1 MNKYVRLLGVFVLL
15 LLLGGLGLGVG
26 GLALF
31 YHYGRG
37 LPDFSQLADYQ
48 PPVSTRI
55 HAGDGRL
62 LTEYAIEKRAF
73 VPIGAIPKKV
83 IDAFLSAEDKSFYSH
98 SGIDP
103 VGILRAVFTNLKNM
117 GGSRRPV
124 GASTITQQVA
134 KNFLLTNEVSIERKI
149 KEMILSFRIEKAF
162 TKDHILELYL
172 NEIYLGIG
180 TYGVAAAATQYFDKS
195 LDELSTAEAAFLAA
209 LPKAPNNY
217 HPQRFPEAARARRD
231 WVIERMAEDGVI
243 EAAEAEA
250 AKAEPLFMRA
260 RPDNIYVK
268 GADWFAEDVRRRL
281 AKTNGEDALY
291 KGGLSVRTSLEPRLQ
306 EIADRVLRKGLIA
319 YDRRHGW
326 RGPIAHVTLEQ
337 DWTTQLAKVA
347 PPGGIDPWE
356 TALVLAVGDNYAD
369 IGLIDGGRGRI
380 PWTELHWARPA
391 LEEQEVGAAPKRALD
406 VVKPGDVVAVEAV
419 KANSE
424 GAAYPAHSFALRQ
437 PPKIEGAL
445 VAMDPHTGRVLALSG
460 GFSYARSQF
469 NRATQAL
476 RQPGSSFKPFVYLAA
491 LDSGYTPSSLILDAP
506 FVMEQGPGLP
516 KWKPQNYS
524 GEFYGPSTMRTGI
537 EKSKNLMTVRLAQA
551 IGMDKVAE
559 YAARF
564 NITPNLQPVLSMALG
579 AGETTVL
586 NLTSAYSM
594 IVNGGR
600 KVTPSLIDRVQ
611 DRNGKTVFRHDQRA
625 CADCAAAFWTNQ
637 PPPEIP
643 DTREYVVDPLSA
655 YQMVS
660 MLQGVVERGT
670 GAVVAS
676 VGKPLAGKTGTSND
690 FRDAWFMGFSP
701 DFVVGVFT
709 GFDDPLT
716 LGSKET
722 GSAVAAPIF
731 RDFMKEAL
739 ADKPATPFRVPSG
752 IHFVRVDHKTGRP
765 TGPNAKDS
773 ILEAFKPD
781 QTPGA
786 GDVIEGYGLAPEDA
800 ASSAEDGQPAA
811 PTAGGLY

>member
-1 MNKYVRLLGVFVLL
+1 VSWLLRLVAILLML
-15 LLLGGLGLGVG
+15 LLLGGLAAGAGS
-26 GLALF
+26 LALF

-37 LPDFSQLADYQ
+37 LPEFTQLANYQ
-48 PPVSTRI
+48 PPVSTRV
-55 HAGDGRL
+55 HAGDGRM

-83 IDAFLSAEDKSFYSH
+83 VDAFLSAEDKSFYTH
-98 SGIDP
+98 PGIDLF
-103 VGILRAVFTNLKNM
+103 GIARAALTNVRNM
-117 GGSRRPV
+117 GTRRPV

-162 TKDHILELYL
+162 SKDHILELYL

-180 TYGVAAAATQYFDKS
+180 AYGVAAAALHYFDKS
-195 LDELSTAEAAFLAA
+195 LDDLSVAETAFLAA

-231 WVIERMAEDGVI
+231 WVLERMVEDGVLT
-243 EAAEAEA
+243 AKEAEA
-250 AKAEPLFMRA
+250 AKAEPLFMRQ
-260 RPDNIYVK
+260 RPDDIYVK
-268 GADWFAEDVRRRL
+268 GADWFAEEVRRRL
-281 AKTNGEDALY
+281 AKNYGEDSLY

-306 EIADRVLRKGLIA
+306 EIADRVLRKGLIS

-326 RGPIAHVTLEQ
+326 RGPLGHVQPAE
-337 DWTTQLAKVA
+337 DWTTQLAKVQ

-356 TALVLAVGDNYAD
+356 TALVLAVGENFAD
-369 IGLIDGGRGRI
+369 IGLIDGSRGRI
-380 PWTELHWARPA
+380 PWTELHWARPT
-391 LEEQEVGAAPKRALD
+391 LEEQEVGPAPKRAAD

-419 KANSE
+419 KANSD
-424 GAAYPAHSFALRQ
+424 GVAYPAHTYALRQ

-469 NRATQAL
+469 NRATQAM
-476 RQPGSSFKPFVYLAA
+476 RQPGSSFKPFIYLAA
-491 LDSGYTPSSLILDAP
+491 LDAGYTPSSLILDAP
-506 FVMEQGPGLP
+506 FVIEQGPGLP
-516 KWKPQNYS
+516 KWKPQNYT

-537 EKSKNLMTVRLAQA
+537 EKSRNLMTVRLAQA
-551 IGMDKVAE
+551 IGTDKVAD
-559 YAARF
+559 YAHRF

-600 KVTPSLIDRVQ
+600 KVVPSLIDRVQ
-611 DRNGKTVFRHDQRA
+611 DRTGKTVFRHDQRA
-625 CADCAAAFWTNQ
+625 CADCAVPFWTNQ
-637 PPPEIP
+637 APPVIP
-643 DTREYVVDPLSA
+643 DTREYVADPLSA

-670 GAVVAS
+670 GVIVSS

-716 LGSKET
+716 LGKKET

-739 ADKPATPFRVPSG
+739 SDKPATPFRIPPG
-752 IHFVRVDHKTGRP
+752 IRLVRVDHKTGRP
-765 TGPNAKDS
+765 AGPNDKDA

-781 QTPGA
+781 QGPGE
-786 GDVIEGYGLAPEDA
+786 GNVIEGFGTTTDDSGLAPQDGG
-800 ASSAEDGQPAA
+800 ASA
-811 PTAGGLY
+811 PSAGGLY

>member
-1 MNKYVRLLGVFVLL
+1 MTRLLRLLAILLML
-15 LLLGGLGLGVG
+15 LLLGGLAAGAG

-37 LPDFSQLADYQ
+37 LPEFTQLANYQ
-48 PPVSTRI
+48 PPVSTRV
-55 HAGDGRL
+55 HAGDGRM

-83 IDAFLSAEDKSFYSH
+83 VDAFLSAEDKSFYTH
-98 SGIDP
+98 PGIDLF
-103 VGILRAVFTNLKNM
+103 GIARAALTNVRNM
-117 GGSRRPV
+117 GTRRPV

-162 TKDHILELYL
+162 SKDHILELYL

-180 TYGVAAAATQYFDKS
+180 AYGVAAAALHYFDKS
-195 LDELSTAEAAFLAA
+195 LDDLTVAETAFLAA

-217 HPQRFPEAARARRD
+217 HPQRFPEAAKARRD
-231 WVIERMAEDGVI
+231 WVIERMTEDGVLT
-243 EAAEAEA
+243 AKEAEA
-250 AKAEPLFMRA
+250 AKAEPLFMRQ

-268 GADWFAEDVRRRL
+268 GADWFAEEVRRRL
-281 AKTNGEDALY
+281 AKNYGEDSLY

-306 EIADRVLRKGLIA
+306 EIADRVLRKGLIS

-326 RGPIAHVTLEQ
+326 RGPLGHVQLTE
-337 DWTTQLAKVA
+337 DWTTQLAKVQ

-356 TALVLAVGDNYAD
+356 TALVLAVGENFAD
-369 IGLIDGGRGRI
+369 IGLIDGSRGRI
-380 PWTELHWARPA
+380 PWTELHWARPT
-391 LEEQEVGAAPKRALD
+391 LEDQEVGPAPKRASD

-424 GAAYPAHSFALRQ
+424 GVAYPARTYALRQ

-469 NRATQAL
+469 NRATQAM
-476 RQPGSSFKPFVYLAA
+476 RQPGSSFKPFIYLSA
-491 LDSGYTPSSLILDAP
+491 LDAGYTPSSLILDAP
-506 FVMEQGPGLP
+506 FVIEQGPGLP
-516 KWKPQNYS
+516 KWKPQNYT

-537 EKSKNLMTVRLAQA
+537 EKSRNLMTVRLAQA
-551 IGMDKVAE
+551 IGMDKVAD
-559 YAARF
+559 YAQRF

-600 KVTPSLIDRVQ
+600 KVVPSLIDRVQ
-611 DRNGKTVFRHDQRA
+611 DRTGKTVFRHDQRA
-625 CADCAAAFWTNQ
+625 CADCAVPFWTNQ
-637 PPPEIP
+637 APPVIP
-643 DTREYVVDPLSA
+643 DTREYVTDPLSA

-670 GAVVAS
+670 GVIVSS

-716 LGSKET
+716 LGKKET

-739 ADKPATPFRVPSG
+739 ADKPATPFRIPPG
-752 IHFVRVDHKTGRP
+752 IRLVRVDHKTGRP
-765 TGPNAKDS
+765 AGPNDKDA

-781 QTPGA
+781 QSPGE
-786 GDVIEGYGLAPEDA
+786 GNVIEGYGAVIDDGGLAPQDGGV
-800 ASSAEDGQPAA
+800 SAPS
-811 PTAGGLY
+811 AGGLY

>member
-1 MNKYVRLLGVFVLL
+1 MIRLLRLLGILVLL
-15 LLLGGLGLGVG
+15 VLLGGLMAGAG

-37 LPDFSQLADYQ
+37 LPDFAQLADYQ

-73 VPIGAIPKKV
+73 VPIGAIPKRV
-83 IDAFLSAEDKSFYSH
+83 IDAFLSAEDKSFYTH
-98 SGIDP
+98 PGIDP
-103 VGILRAVFTNLKNM
+103 LGILRAVIVNVKNL
-117 GGSRRPV
+117 GGARRPV

-134 KNFLLTNEVSIERKI
+134 KNFLLTNEVSIERKV
-149 KEMILSFRIEKAF
+149 KEMILAFRIERAF
-162 TKDHILELYL
+162 TKDHILELYM

-180 TYGVAAAATQYFDKS
+180 AYGVAAAALHYFDKP
-195 LDELSTAEAAFLAA
+195 LDELTLAEAAYLAA

-217 HPQRFPEAARARRD
+217 HPQRFPDAAKSRRD
-231 WVIERMAEDGVI
+231 WVLERMQEDGVI
-243 EAAEAEA
+243 SAAEAEA
-250 AKAEPLFMRA
+250 SKAERLVMRP
-260 RPDNIYVK
+260 RPDDIYVR
-268 GADWFAEDVRRRL
+268 GADWFAEEVRRRL
-281 AKTNGEDALY
+281 AKSYGETTLY
-291 KGGLSVRTSLEPRLQ
+291 KGGLSVRTSLDPRLQ
-306 EIADRVLRKGLIA
+306 VIADRVLRQGLIS

-326 RGPIAHVTLEQ
+326 RGPLGRVQLGA
-337 DWTTQLAKVA
+337 DWTTQLAQVA

-356 TALVLAVGDNYAD
+356 TAIVLAVGENYAD
-369 IGLIDGGRGRI
+369 IGLIDGQRGRI

-391 LEEQEVGAAPKRALD
+391 LEEQEVGPSPKRASD
-406 VVKPGDVVAVEAV
+406 VVKPGDVVAVEPVRAS
-419 KANSE
+419 AD
-424 GAAYPAHSFALRQ
+424 GTAYPARSFALRQ

-460 GFSYARSQF
+460 GFAYARSQF
-469 NRATQAL
+469 NRATQAM
-476 RQPGSSFKPFVYLAA
+476 RQPGSSFKPFIYLAA
-491 LDSGYTPSSLILDAP
+491 LDAGYSPSSLILDAP
-506 FVMEQGPGLP
+506 FVMEQAPGLP
-516 KWKPQNYS
+516 KWKPQNYT

-537 EKSKNLMTVRLAQA
+537 EKSRNLMTVRLAQA
-551 IGMDKVAE
+551 IGMDKVAD
-559 YAARF
+559 YAQRF
-564 NITPNLQPVLSMALG
+564 GITPNLQPVLSMALG

-586 NLTSAYSM
+586 NLTSAYAM

-600 KVTPSLIDRVQ
+600 RVTPSLIDRVQ
-611 DRNGKTVFRHDQRA
+611 DRNGKTVYRHDNRRGDGCQ
-625 CADCAAAFWTNQ
+625 AAFWTNQ
-637 PPPEIP
+637 PPPVIP
-643 DTREYVVDPLSA
+643 DSREFVTDPLSA
-655 YQMVS
+655 YQMIS

-670 GAVVAS
+670 GAIVS
-676 VGKPLAGKTGTSND
+676 QVGKPLAGKTGTSND

-716 LGSKET
+716 LGKKET

-739 ADKPATPFRVPSG
+739 SDKPATPFRIPPG
-752 IHFVRVDHKTGRP
+752 IRLVRVSHATGRP
-765 TGPNAKDS
+765 AAPGEKDA

-781 QTPGA
+781 QAPGA
-786 GDVIEGYGLAPEDA
+786 EGSVLEGVGMAPMEGEVHEDN
-800 ASSAEDGQPAA
+800 SSST

>member
-1 MNKYVRLLGVFVLL
+1 MTRLLRFFGILL
-15 LLLGGLGLGVG
+15 LLALLGGLAAAAG

-37 LPDFSQLADYQ
+37 LPDFSQLANYQ
-48 PPVSTRI
+48 PPISTRI

-62 LTEYAIEKRAF
+62 LTEFAIEKRAF
-73 VPIGAIPKKV
+73 VPINAIPKRV
-83 IDAFLSAEDKSFYSH
+83 IDAFLSAEDKSFYTH
-98 SGIDP
+98 TGVDP
-103 VGILRAVFTNLKNM
+103 LGILRAVVTNLKNM

-134 KNFLLTNEVSIERKI
+134 KNFLLTNEVSIERKV
-149 KEMILSFRIEKAF
+149 KEMILAFRLERAF

-180 TYGVAAAATQYFDKS
+180 AYGVAAATTHYFDKS
-195 LDELSTAEAAFLAA
+195 LDELSIAEAAFLAA

-217 HPQRFPEAARARRD
+217 HPQRFPEAAKSRRD
-231 WVIERMAEDGVI
+231 WVLERMAEDGVI
-243 EAAEAEA
+243 SQAEADA
-250 AKAEPLFMRA
+250 AKAEPLFMRP
-260 RPDNIYVK
+260 RPDSIYVR
-268 GADWFAEDVRRRL
+268 GADWFAEEVRRRL
-281 AKTNGEDALY
+281 AKSYGEETLY
-291 KGGLSVRTSLEPRLQ
+291 KGGLSVRTSLDPRLQ
-306 EIADRVLRKGLIA
+306 ELADRVLRQGLLA

-326 RGPIAHVTLEQ
+326 RGPIGRVELSA
-337 DWTTQLAKVA
+337 DWTTQLAQVQ

-356 TALVLAVGDNYAD
+356 TALVLAVGENFAD
-369 IGLIDGGRGRI
+369 IGLIDGSRGRI
-380 PWTELHWARPA
+380 PWTELSWARPT
-391 LEEQEVGAAPKRALD
+391 LEEQEVGPSPKRASD
-406 VVKPGDVVAVEAV
+406 VVKPGDVVAVQPV

-424 GAAYPAHSFALRQ
+424 GVAYPAHSYALRQ

-469 NRATQAL
+469 NRATQAM
-476 RQPGSSFKPFVYLAA
+476 RQPGSAFKPFIYLAA
-491 LDSGYTPSSLILDAP
+491 LDAGYTPSSLILDAP

-524 GEFYGPSTMRTGI
+524 GEFYGPSTMRLGI
-537 EKSKNLMTVRLAQA
+537 EKSRNLMTVRLAQA
-551 IGMDKVAE
+551 IGMDKVAD
-559 YAARF
+559 YAQRF

-611 DRNGKTVFRHDQRA
+611 DRNGKTVYRHDMRP
-625 CADCAAAFWTNQ
+625 CPTCTAAFWTNQ
-637 PPPEIP
+637 SPPVVP
-643 DTREYVVDPLSA
+643 DTREYVTDPLSA
-655 YQMVS
+655 YQMTS

-670 GAVVAS
+670 GAIIAS

-690 FRDAWFMGFSP
+690 FRDAWFVGFSP

-716 LGSKET
+716 LGKKET

-739 ADKPATPFRVPSG
+739 ADKPATPFRIPPG
-752 IHFVRVDHKTGRP
+752 IRLVRVDQQMGRP
-765 TGPNAKDS
+765 AGPNDKNA
-773 ILEAFKPD
+773 ILEAYKPD
-781 QTPGA
+781 QMPGDGGVLEGFGGMQDDNGVTPQG
-786 GDVIEGYGLAPEDA
+786 GPSAP
-800 ASSAEDGQPAA
+800 S
-811 PTAGGLY
+811 AGGLY